1 MKLNLDIKLN
11 FIYFFLLA
19 LCLYGCSKQNI
30 NNHLGIEEKA
40 EILADCNTIYSTDE
54 LFIQDIDVK
63 NGRIALKCVNDK
75 LAFVFLNK
83 ECNKIENT
91 ILNGAGPNDV
101 LSGALMK
108 SAVTRNDSCFKIAD
122 VTAGKILTVNLDPS
136 YAVSTSDNKDIIYLA
151 DLCYS
156 DSMFIGHNSPEL
168 FTIGEPNGKRIHVP
182 YYLSMSDDLMKD
194 FEQNY
199 DMIMRH
205 KVALNREKDRILA
218 FSSFFDAVAAYT
230 TDGKQIMTNRMSNDV
245 SEECRLFKDAGTYWL
260 HSNPYAT
267 EDNCYVKLT
276 KVENKE
282 KTNSYLLKYNWDGD
296 ISKVYKLP
304 KDVTG
309 AFAIENEKLYCIV
322 SDTQGN
328 REIYYV
334 VAYPL
339 I

>member
-1 MKLNLDIKLN
+1 MK
-11 FIYFFLLA
+11 FHFTYFLIAICFA
-19 LCLYGCSKQNI
+19 GCSKQNV
-30 NNHLGIEEKA
+30 NNPLEIEEKA
-40 EILADCNTIYSTDE
+40 EILADCDTIYSTDE
-54 LFIQDIDVK
+54 LYIQDIDVK

-136 YAVSTSDNKDIIYLA
+136 YAVTTSDNKDIIYLA

-296 ISKVYKLP
+296 IKKVYQLP
-304 KDVTG
+304 KNVTG
-309 AFAIENEKLYCIV
+309 AYAIEHEKLYCIV

>member
-1 MKLNLDIKLN
+1 MK
-11 FIYFFLLA
+11 FHFTYFLIAICFA
-19 LCLYGCSKQNI
+19 GCSKQNV
-30 NNHLGIEEKA
+30 NNPLEIEEKA
-40 EILADCNTIYSTDE
+40 EILADCDTIYSTDE
-54 LFIQDIDVK
+54 LYIQDIDVK

-136 YAVSTSDNKDIIYLA
+136 YAVTTSDNKDIIYLA

-267 EDNCYVKLT
+267 VDNCYVKLT

-309 AFAIENEKLYCIV
+309 AYAIEHEKLYCIV